1 MRSEVMQAINTG
13 HPFTLEFV
21 TADRRRGTGGELIKV
36 EKWKKVMTTT
46 ADAENIRPGHFAKAG
61 TNLSKHPDHLAHDT
75 FNIFN
80 PANRGDYPRK
90 VHYWL
95 MISYNGKTII
105 NG

>member
-1 MRSEVMQAINTG
+1 MQLINTG
-13 HPFTLEFV
+13 HPFDLEFV
-21 TADRRRGTGGELIKV
+21 TADRGRGTGGELIKV
-36 EKWKKVMTTT
+36 EKWRKVHKTTEKQFGKQEPANRMFT
-46 ADAENIRPGHFAKAG
+46 G
-61 TNLSKHPDHLAHDT
+61 LSKDPNHEEHDT

-80 PANRGDYPRK
+80 PANRSDYPRK